1 VNDDQVTHREILKGV
16 TGVVV
21 PGEIL
26 AIMGPSGSGKT
37 SLLRILS
44 SRLHTGVKGHVTYN
58 DIPYN
63 TALKRRYR
71 LYTEIVG

>member
-1 VNDDQVTHREILKGV
+1 MKGV
-16 TGVVV
+16 TGVVI

-37 SLLRILS
+37 SLLKILS

-63 TALKRRYR
+63 TALKRRY
-71 LYTEIVG
+71 LL